1 MAIKNMMNNKISF
14 LITCLLLFLG
24 TSYGQ
29 NITISWTSTLN
40 CEWVK
45 ADSVV
50 VMDEDLSYEER
61 RVFYYPDTMI
71 VLNVNKIKELSQYD
85 ATLNIYPNPSKG
97 YANIKYTNNKDG
109 YVNMKVVTMDGKVIL
124 SKEQYL
130 ESGTSHFTLSIANK
144 GVYVVVFQSQGSTIV
159 KKIINIFQGGSND
172 IIFNKKE
179 SQYNYQ
185 FAIKNNNRLK
195 SCKILE
201 IRAYYTSND
210 SLMVKRHYVNTSS
223 DTGIVF
229 SFFDKNGID
238 TISIV
243 DYAKRLPECIFNHTH
258 LYQDRDFLNDIS
270 VYNRYGFI
278 ECNFPYYLV
287 INNQS
292 MLDSIFY
299 CDPDS
304 AYINIDFKKQS
315 IILVAITFPN
325 VTQDLYPYSFERT
338 CDNEYYLKM
347 KFKDCHLTSLD
358 HRSYFLVVDGIYK
371 QNDIKI
377 KIYY

>member
-1 MAIKNMMNNKISF
+1 MNRVMIILCALF
-14 LITCLLLFLG
+14 LISSVQAQSISIKWTC
-24 TSYGQ
+24 
-29 NITISWTSTLN
+29 TLN
-40 CEWVK
+40 CEWIQ

-50 VMDEDLSYEER
+50 VIDGDLSYEER
-61 RVFYYPDTMI
+61 HIFYYPDTML
-71 VLNVNKIKELSQYD
+71 VLNVTDIKEQSQND
-85 ATLNIYPNPSKG
+85 AALNIYPNPSKG
-97 YANIKYTNNKDG
+97 YANIQYTNNKNG
-109 YVNMKVVTMDGKVIL
+109 NVKMKMVDMAGKVLL

-130 ESGTSHFTLSIANK
+130 EPGTYHFALSIANK
-144 GVYVVVFQSQGSTIV
+144 GVYVLIFQSQGSTIV

-172 IIFNKKE
+172 MVLDKTE
-179 SQYNYQ
+179 TPSNYRLD
-185 FAIKNNNRLK
+185 IKNNNRRK
-195 SCKILE
+195 SSKILD

-223 DTGIVF
+223 DTDIVF

-243 DYAKRLPECIFNHTH
+243 DYAKTIPECIFNHTH
-258 LYQDRDFLNDIS
+258 LYQDKDFLNDIS
-270 VYNRYGFI
+270 VYNRYEFI

-292 MLDSIFY
+292 RLDSVFY
-299 CDPDS
+299 CNPD
-304 AYINIDFKKQS
+304 AAFTNIDFTKQS

-338 CDNEYYLKM
+338 CANDYYLNM
-347 KFKDCHLTSLD
+347 KFKDCHLTALD
-358 HRSYFLVVDGIYK
+358 RRSYFFVVDGSYG

-377 KIYY
+377 KIFY